1 MTRETFDLYTLTL
14 TSVPARALHRVRGG
28 QRPLSDFV
36 FCEEGV
42 LNGQRARGPSG
53 LSCLLPV
60 SSHINSRSDRVAL

>member
-36 FCEEGV
+36 FLWGGCAHWSACKRSFWA
-42 LNGQRARGPSG
+42 LM
-53 LSCLLPV
+53 
-60 SSHINSRSDRVAL
+60 SSPRLITH